1 MRRPSRRDRTS
12 PPPNARPGSV
22 FGRKPANAPTGT
34 CALLSQALEE
44 RRQHFFRQLAR
55 IRRRPTE
62 PAIHDFRVALRRLI
76 AALDLAGA
84 VNPGCRIT
92 GVRRILRKALKQFNA
107 LRDVHI
113 GLLAMKGLS
122 RTAPAVRTYVG
133 SLRSRERVLLG
144 RCMTY
149 VRSMEVQVIE
159 RECAAVQQGLLVMST
174 EPAFEAAALPMVK
187 GFLAEAFAKALH
199 LKLAVTASDPA
210 SIHRLRVAFKK
221 VRYAAEILAPL
232 LPWMTRSRRKWM
244 QSYQTMMGDVQDVE
258 VMIAGVGRFAARQSM
273 RNRVSVLPLQQELAR
288 QKRERVDAFM
298 RRAGELD
305 GFW

>member
-12 PPPNARPGSV
+12 RRPNPRPGSAYR
-22 FGRKPANAPTGT
+22 GKPADAPNGT
-34 CALLSQALEE
+34 CTLLSQALEE
-44 RRQHFFRQLAR
+44 RRQQFFRQLAR
-55 IRRRPTE
+55 MRRRPTE

-84 VNPGCRIT
+84 VNSGCRIT
-92 GVRRILRKALKQFNA
+92 GVRRILRKGLKQFNA

-122 RTAPAVRTYVG
+122 RTAPAVRSYVG

-149 VRSMEVQVIE
+149 LRSMDVQEIE
-159 RECAAVQQGLLVMST
+159 RECAVVQQGLLVMST
-174 EPAFEAAALPMVK
+174 EPAFDAAASPIAM

-199 LKLAVTASDPA
+199 LKRAVTAADPA
-210 SIHRLRVAFKK
+210 SVHRLRVAFKK

-232 LPWMTRSRRKWM
+232 LPWMTRTRRKWM
-244 QSYQTMMGDVQDVE
+244 QSYQTLMGDVQDVE

-288 QKRERVDAFM
+288 QKRERVEAFM
-298 RRAGELD
+298 RRAGELE